1 MFCSYLW
8 DRLAFI
14 VLYYFH
20 LFLIVLVV
28 ELVMRQ
34 QERTLGIG
42 NVLYLFL
49 LSTFFLLLFYTVD
62 YLRQRPFRKRVEEAF
77 RQPALDLAVHLGRP
91 ITREQIVFQNLLERH
106 YQLYKA
112 ELSRLQERQ
121 QLHLDLM
128 NQWAHTMKTPV
139 SVLYLLVQQS
149 QNAHSQEMYRELFDN
164 VEKEYERLAHG
175 LEMMLHLARLE
186 KFSWDLLPRRV
197 ELLGLLRSV
206 INEERTLWIRYRL
219 YPRLI
224 AEQGEV
230 FVETDPKWIRFVF
243 QQLIHNAIK
252 YSRLAVKVDEDR
264 SLKGIGALSL
274 ADIGDD
280 EDSMA
285 GDEDREGE
293 MARKTVTIAVRKMPD
308 GVEVQVTDEGIGIPE
323 QDLGRI
329 FEPFF
334 TGENGRRTRQST
346 GMGLYLA
353 KQVCQRL
360 GHDITVESEVGR
372 GTTFT
377 VRFSSRT
384 LHQRALR

>member
-1 MFCSYLW
+1 MMFRSYLR
-8 DRLAFI
+8 DRLAFAG
-14 VLYYFH
+14 LYYFH

-28 ELVMRQ
+28 ELAMCQ
-34 QERTLGIG
+34 QDRSLGMG
-42 NVLYLFL
+42 NILYLFL
-49 LSTFFLLLFYTVD
+49 LSTFFLLLFCTVD

-77 RQPALDLAVHLGRP
+77 QQPALDLAVHLGRP

-128 NQWAHTMKTPV
+128 NQWAHYMKTPV
-139 SVLYLLVQQS
+139 SVLYLLVQQA
-149 QNAHSQEMYRELFDN
+149 QHAHSQEMYRELFDN
-164 VEKEYERLAHG
+164 VEKEYERLARG

-206 INEERTLWIRYRL
+206 INEERTLWIRHRL

-224 AEQGEV
+224 AEQDEV

-252 YSRLAVKVDEDR
+252 YSRLAVEQ
-264 SLKGIGALSL
+264 
-274 ADIGDD
+274 DD
-280 EDSMA
+280 MA
-285 GDEDREGE
+285 GE
-293 MARKTVTIAVRKMPD
+293 MARKTVTIAVRQMPD

-334 TGENGRRTRQST
+334 TGENGRLTRQST

-353 KQVCQRL
+353 KQVCRRL
-360 GHDITVESEVGR
+360 GHDITVQSEVGR

-377 VRFSSRT
+377 VRFSSTT
-384 LHQRALR
+384 LHQGALR